1 MSAFNDY
8 LSRQLSTLDRLL
20 PRSQSETRRRPL
32 RRGPPAADFRLDTAQ
47 DASPAPETPNTHI
60 TSAWPAT
67 LETVLSE
74 LKDPPEFSA
83 LLGLCEDGLP
93 FLLDLTNPAPGAI
106 LLTAGAAS
114 GKTELIHSL
123 LVSAARMNQPEQ
135 VVFSVIAAQPEEYL
149 DIGQLEHCQE
159 VFPVEDPAVDGLIAD
174 LVALVEARKRDGPQG
189 PALILAIDDLAA
201 LLPFLDEQAFSS
213 LYWLIRHG
221 PRYRVW
227 TLAALPSAQVDQIE
241 ARYLTAFRTRLFGH
255 MLDERL
261 ARTLANDD
269 DLATRD
275 LERGRQFFI
284 PFDGSWLRCWI
295 CKPAGDQ
302 PRDLDGDPDVEGGAG

>member
-8 LSRQLSTLDRLL
+8 VTRQLNSLDRLL

-32 RRGPPAADFRLDTAQ
+32 RRGPPAADFHFDQVQADTTYTET
-47 DASPAPETPNTHI
+47 STPNI
-60 TSAWPAT
+60 ASAWPPT
-67 LETVLSE
+67 LETVLM
-74 LKDPPEFSA
+74 KDPPEFSA

-114 GKTELIHSL
+114 GKTELIRSL
-123 LVSAARMNQPEQ
+123 LVSASRMNPPER
-135 VVFSVIAAQPEEYL
+135 VAFSVIAAQPEEYL
-149 DIGQLEHCQE
+149 DLGQLEHCQE

-201 LLPFLDEQAFSS
+201 LLPFLEEQAFSS

-227 TLAALPSAQVDQIE
+227 TLAALPSAQVNQIE
-241 ARYLTAFRTRLFGH
+241 PRYLTAFRTRLFGH

-275 LERGRQFFI
+275 LVRGSQFFI
-284 PFDGSWLRCWI
+284 PYDGDWLRCWI
-295 CKPAGDQ
+295 CKPAQDQ
-302 PRDLDGDPDVEGGAG
+302 PLDLEGDPDAEGGD